1 MKGYI
6 FLLLSI
12 LIAITATS
20 QRVVATSDKQRIL
33 IGEQFHLRLQANFNA
48 GEATDFFDVDT
59 VPRFEIIDK
68 SAIDTSKFD
77 GGIALSQNFTLT
89 SWDSGKIQIAPFV
102 LGKYQTR
109 PLVIDV
115 AYSPSPFDTTQPY
128 HDVHDVLD
136 VKRPME
142 STWYWYLIGL
152 LVLILLFL
160 LFFPKG
166 KPRAKGEFVSDE
178 GAYKKALKKMD
189 ALYKRKDD
197 SKVFYTELVQI
208 FREYLNRRKN
218 IYSFSKTTEDLSIQI
233 EQLNLDRG
241 QYQQLVQTLLLSDL
255 VKYAKYEASPQERE
269 NSFDSIKE
277 GIINIENATI
287 SNTKLQTSNSNAV

>member
-1 MKGYI
+1 MKGNI

-12 LIAITATS
+12 LIALTATS
-20 QRVVATSDKQRIL
+20 QRVVATADKQKIL
-33 IGEQFHLRLQANFNA
+33 IGEPFHLKLQANFNS
-48 GEATDFFDVDT
+48 GEPTDFFDVDT
-59 VPRFEIIDK
+59 IPRFDILDK

-77 GGIALSQNFTLT
+77 RGIALIQNFTLT

-102 LGKYQTR
+102 LGKYQTK

-128 HDVHDVLD
+128 HDVHDILE
-136 VKRPME
+136 VKRPIE

-160 LFFPKG
+160 LFFPNA

-178 GAYKKALKKMD
+178 GAYKRALKKLD
-189 ALYKRKDD
+189 ALHKTKND
-197 SKVFYTELVQI
+197 SKFFYTELIQI
-208 FREYLNRRKN
+208 FREYLHKRKN
-218 IYSFSKTTEDLSIQI
+218 IYSFSKTTEDLSAQMGELHIQR
-233 EQLNLDRG
+233 E

-255 VKYAKYEASPQERE
+255 VKYAKYEASPQEKE

-277 GIINIENATI
+277 GIISIENTTL
-287 SNTKLQTSNSNAV
+287 NTKHQTSDANAV